1 MSDSHP
7 NNRSTPR
14 ISLKLKVQVR
24 WKDHIQEYTTRD
36 ISDNGVFLLYGP
48 EPYPP
53 VGEKIS
59 IKVLNNVAGEEP
71 PWVDG
76 EIMRVDNDGIGVRFQ
91 VS

>member
-1 MSDSHP
+1 MSNKTP
-7 NNRSTPR
+7 CNRSTPR

-24 WKDHIQEYTTRD
+24 WENHVQEYTTRD

-53 VGEKIS
+53 VGAKIS

-76 EIMRVDNDGIGVRFQ
+76 EIMRVDNDGMGVRFQ

>member
-1 MSDSHP
+1 MSDKNP
-7 NNRSTPR
+7 GNRLVPR

-24 WKDHIQEYTTRD
+24 WEEHVQEYTTRD

-53 VGEKIS
+53 VGAQIS

-76 EIMRVDNDGIGVRFQ
+76 EIVRVDNDGMGVRFQ